1 MGNLAIADSKPAQ
14 SEQLLKTDADLEYQ
28 MVYQRGIEAVL
39 WSMPAISDVFFR
51 ESLFRDYGMK
61 PGDVLVIPL

>member
-1 MGNLAIADSKPAQ
+1 MGDLAIANSKPAQ

-61 PGDVLVIPL
+61 PATSR